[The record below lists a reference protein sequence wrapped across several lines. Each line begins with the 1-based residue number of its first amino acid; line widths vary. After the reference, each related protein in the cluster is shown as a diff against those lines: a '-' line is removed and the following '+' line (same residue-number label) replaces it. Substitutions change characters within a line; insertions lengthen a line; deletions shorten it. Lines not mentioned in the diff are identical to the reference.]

1 MTTEREIKGPN
12 KKRRK
17 KQTTTAKRKKSQN
30 TLSCSFRFGV
40 SKIDVDIKAFISTID
55 DEGNISASLKD
66 VLRAFVLNIPY
77 NWDRSA
83 INDEDT
89 KEVRIIKVT
98 ISKLNDDL
106 LYSWCKDY
114 VDKTLNLTG
123 VLKNIIHYQLY
134 KDISLIKIDLNQYT
148 SSPITVAIQP
158 ETHSKATNN
167 ASDETASTVDS
178 IGTKNKKEEA
188 ASPKKRANVSGST
201 MKNVINLLSNV
212 GD

>member
-1 MTTEREIKGPN
+1 MTTERKNKGPN
-12 KKRRK
+12 KKGRK
-17 KQTTTAKRKKSQN
+17 KQTTTAKRKKSRN

-89 KEVRIIKVT
+89 KKVRIIKVT

-158 ETHSKATNN
+158 ETHSKAINN

-178 IGTKNKKEEA
+178 IGTKNKKEET
-188 ASPKKRANVSGST
+188 ASPKKRANVSEST